1 MIIRGIIFDIN
12 GTLIDIHTDE
22 GSEDIYRAISHYLS
36 YQGIYLHRW
45 EVRDKY
51 YEIID
56 KQRQD
61 SAQEHFEFDAVE
73 AWREFMKLNA
83 TGSTLLT
90 PEKLKQIPLFLAE
103 TYRGIS
109 RHRLQLYPGVKA
121 VLEELHGRFRLAALS
136 DAQSAWALPEMQA
149 VGIESFFDPIIISSD
164 YGFRKPD
171 RRLFEAVLSAIEIE
185 PENVLFV
192 GNDMYRD
199 IFGARQLG
207 IKTVFFPSN
216 QGKQQMNGVNPD
228 YIIYRFTELK
238 QAISFFESQ

>member
-1 MIIRGIIFDIN
+1 
-12 GTLIDIHTDE
+12 
-22 GSEDIYRAISHYLS
+22 
-36 YQGIYLHRW
+36 
-45 EVRDKY
+45 
-51 YEIID
+51 
-56 KQRQD
+56 
-61 SAQEHFEFDAVE
+61 
-73 AWREFMKLNA
+73 MKLHA
-83 TGSTLLT
+83 TDSTPLT

-109 RHRLQLYPGVKA
+109 RDRLQLYPDVKA

-149 VGIESFFDPIIISSD
+149 VGIESFFDPIIISGD

-171 RRLFEAVLSAIEIE
+171 RRLFEAVLDKLEIV
-185 PENVLFV
+185 PESVLFV

-207 IKTVFFPSN
+207 IKTVFFTSN
-216 QGKQQMNGVNPD
+216 QGRQQMNGVSPD
-228 YIIYRFTELK
+228 YIIYRFIELK

>member
-12 GTLIDIHTDE
+12 GTLIDIHTEE
-22 GSEDIYRAISHYLS
+22 GSGDIYRAISHFLS

-51 YEIID
+51 SEIID
-56 KQRQD
+56 KQRQA
-61 SAQEHFEFDAVE
+61 SAEEHFEFDAVE

-83 TGSTLLT
+83 TNSTLLT

-103 TYRGIS
+103 IYRGIS
-109 RHRLQLYPGVKA
+109 RDRLQLYPDVRA
-121 VLEELHGRFRLAALS
+121 VLEELHHRFRLAALS
-136 DAQSAWALPEMQA
+136 DAQRAWALPEMQA
-149 VGIESFFDPIIISSD
+149 VGIEPFFKPIIISSD

-171 RRLFEAVLSAIEIE
+171 RRLFEAVLSALEIE
-185 PENVLFV
+185 SENLLFV
-192 GNDMYRD
+192 GNDIYRD

-207 IKTVFFPSN
+207 IKTVFFSSN
-216 QGKQQMNGVNPD
+216 QGRQQMNGVSPD
-228 YIIYRFTELK
+228 YIIYRFAELK

>member
-1 MIIRGIIFDIN
+1 
-12 GTLIDIHTDE
+12 
-22 GSEDIYRAISHYLS
+22 
-36 YQGIYLHRW
+36 
-45 EVRDKY
+45 
-51 YEIID
+51 
-56 KQRQD
+56 
-61 SAQEHFEFDAVE
+61 
-73 AWREFMKLNA
+73 MKLNA
-83 TGSTLLT
+83 TTSTFLT

-109 RHRLQLYPGVKA
+109 RHRLHLYPDVKA
-121 VLEELHGRFRLAALS
+121 VLEELHDRFRLAALS

-149 VGIESFFDPIIISSD
+149 VGIESFFNPIIISSD

-171 RRLFEAVLSAIEIE
+171 RRLFKAVLSGLEIE

-207 IKTVFFPSN
+207 IKTVFFSSN
-216 QGKQQMNGVNPD
+216 QGKQQMNGVSPD

-238 QAISFFESQ
+238 QAIRFFESQ

>member
-22 GSEDIYRAISHYLS
+22 GSEHIYRTISHFLS

-45 EVRDKY
+45 EVRDNYHK
-51 YEIID
+51 IID
-56 KQRQD
+56 NQRRA
-61 SAQEHFEFDAVE
+61 SAEEHFEFDAVE
-73 AWREFMKLNA
+73 AWREFMKLHA
-83 TGSTLLT
+83 TDSTLLT

-109 RHRLQLYPGVKA
+109 RDRLQLYPDVKA

-171 RRLFEAVLSAIEIE
+171 RRLFEAVLDKLEIV

-207 IKTVFFPSN
+207 IKTVFFTSN
-216 QGKQQMNGVNPD
+216 QGRQQRNGVSPD
-228 YIIYRFTELK
+228 YIIYRFIELK

>member
-22 GSEDIYRAISHYLS
+22 GSEHIYRTISHFLS

-45 EVRDKY
+45 EVRDNYHK
-51 YEIID
+51 IID
-56 KQRQD
+56 NQRRA
-61 SAQEHFEFDAVE
+61 SAEEHFEFDAVE
-73 AWREFMKLNA
+73 AWREFMKLHA
-83 TGSTLLT
+83 TDSTLLT

-109 RHRLQLYPGVKA
+109 RDRLQLYPDVKA

-171 RRLFEAVLSAIEIE
+171 RRLFEAVLDKLEIV

-207 IKTVFFPSN
+207 IKTVFFTSN
-216 QGKQQMNGVNPD
+216 QGRQQMNGISPD
-228 YIIYRFTELK
+228 YIIYRFIELK